1 MAGDSH
7 RQVAVELLACLRDF
21 GRMSIPQPEVVEMI
35 TIRLLFLLVLPLF
48 PCVSGFAADTGQITG
63 QEERLQQLRARIG
76 DLKNDLG
83 SMRGKKH
90 AVDTELEEAE
100 KELGVVATA
109 LHRLDEKIAQSRA
122 RLDEL
127 GLERQTS
134 RQKLQEME
142 VILARDL
149 RSAYMMGQQQQVKLL
164 LSQDDPAAIE
174 RLMAYYGYFSRARTD
189 RIRAIKSA
197 LDELTLIEQQ
207 VSEQTSGLEKLKD
220 EKTAASERLKQMQ
233 VNRKEVLAKLQ
244 VQLRKKSTELD
255 ALQRDEQN
263 LQQLVE
269 SLRKALRD
277 IPPATAQFTSL
288 SPLKGKLV
296 WPVEGRIGIPFGAL
310 QADGKLRTRGV
321 LVTASAG
328 ADVHAIARGQVVFA
342 DWLRGFGLLLIID
355 HGKGYM
361 SLYGY
366 NRSLFKEVGDR
377 VEAGE
382 LIATVGE
389 SGGRERSG
397 LYLELRK
404 DGRPFDP
411 SSWFAGKPTA
421 LRTGD

>member
-1 MAGDSH
+1 
-7 RQVAVELLACLRDF
+7 
-21 GRMSIPQPEVVEMI
+21 MSIPQPEVIAMI
-35 TIRLLFLLVLPLF
+35 TIRLLFLLVLIQC
-48 PCVSGFAADTGQITG
+48 PCVSGLAADTDQITG
-63 QEERLQQLRARIG
+63 QEARLHQLRTRID

-90 AVDTELEEAE
+90 AVDAELENAE
-100 KELGVVATA
+100 KDLGDIATA
-109 LHRLDEKIAQSRA
+109 LRRLNEKIAQSRA

-127 GLERQTS
+127 GQERQKK

-149 RSAYMMGQQQQVKLL
+149 RAAYVMGQQQQVKLL
-164 LSQDDPAAIE
+164 LSQDDPAAIA

-189 RIRAIKSA
+189 RIRGIKSA

-207 VSEQTSGLEKLKD
+207 VNEQTSGLEKLKD
-220 EKTAASERLKQMQ
+220 EKIAASDRLKQMQ
-233 VNRKEVLAKLQ
+233 ANRKTILAKLQ
-244 VQLRKKSTELD
+244 VQLRKKTTELD
-255 ALQRDEQN
+255 ALQHDEQN

-277 IPPATAQFTSL
+277 IPPATVHYTSL

-296 WPVEGRIGIPFGAL
+296 WPVEGRIAIPFGAL
-310 QADGKLRTRGV
+310 QADGKLRSRGV

-342 DWLRGFGLLLIID
+342 DWLRGFGLLLILD

-382 LIATVGE
+382 LIATVGD

-411 SSWFAGKPTA
+411 ASWFAGKPTA
-421 LRTGD
+421 LRAGD